1 MRRRWERASAL
12 ATTAYRPDRASALL
26 AMRMD
31 STTASSRADYISTAD
46 TIRKFILRVSVAVC
60 PWSPRPPTEPAG
72 RADHALHRA
81 RRLRARLARQ
91 TRCSMAA
98 VQLRHRRSSEVT
110 LGDAVMHHM
119 TSRRSASHRGGT
131 QWHALSAA
139 AVSLGAPEAAQV
151 HGSITASRAACKQCR
166 PAEHDDCRARGRLAR
181 RRASRA

>member
-1 MRRRWERASAL
+1 MSDHVRKLSEKAAFI
-12 ATTAYRPDRASALL
+12 
-26 AMRMD
+26 
-31 STTASSRADYISTAD
+31 SSWR

-60 PWSPRPPTEPAG
+60 PWSPRPHTEPAG

-91 TRCSMAA
+91 ARCSMAVA
-98 VQLRHRRSSEVT
+98 LFRHRRSSEVT

-119 TSRRSASHRGGT
+119 TSRRSASHRGNT
-131 QWHALSAA
+131 QRHALSVA

-151 HGSITASRAACKQCR
+151 HGSITASRAACKLR
-166 PAEHDDCRARGRLAR
+166 GPAEHDDCRARGRLAR

>member
-1 MRRRWERASAL
+1 MSVLQHTSLSQSLRVVQL
-12 ATTAYRPDRASALL
+12 GH
-26 AMRMD
+26 
-31 STTASSRADYISTAD
+31 RADYISTAY

-91 TRCSMAA
+91 ARCSMAA

-119 TSRRSASHRGGT
+119 TSRRSASHRGRT

-151 HGSITASRAACKQCR
+151 HGSITASRAACKLR
-166 PAEHDDCRARGRLAR
+166 GPAEHDDCRARGRLAR